1 MQSLQGFIFNKGF
14 PCKSPLFIPIQSNST
29 VEEVIT
35 PCLAFVLFPT
45 ILTGFSISCLSFL
58 IIYGFIIFSPKL
70 FITKLLI
77 TKFSISALI
86 ILTSFIRFIFMFF
99 SENKDSEEILGSFC
113 ILIISIC
120 SFVSYFRCWISGIPS
135 SIWLHLIYFLRFITI
150 IPEAIAIINLSDLC
164 DPDRTR
170 SSLARATFAQAGHLM
185 SKGYKGTIDYDTF
198 WSLDPRNQPERLLI
212 LYKKYRSKVTD
223 TKKKFI
229 PWLFF
234 VLFKCTWF
242 AFTAGVLLK
251 ASFAF
256 ITISDPLFLK
266 LIINAAENNYPLWYG
281 FTLVFTA
288 MIISWAK
295 FSIVCRSDFYGSLGY
310 LDVQSILINVIYQKM
325 LKLSASA
332 KVKYSAG
339 EVVNLLSTDVER
351 IRYFWF
357 NLFDFFYTPLIVS
370 CHKFL
375 SS

>member
-1 MQSLQGFIFNKGF
+1 
-14 PCKSPLFIPIQSNST
+14 
-29 VEEVIT
+29 
-35 PCLAFVLFPT
+35 
-45 ILTGFSISCLSFL
+45 
-58 IIYGFIIFSPKL
+58 
-70 FITKLLI
+70 
-77 TKFSISALI
+77 
-86 ILTSFIRFIFMFF
+86 
-99 SENKDSEEILGSFC
+99 
-113 ILIISIC
+113 
-120 SFVSYFRCWISGIPS
+120 
-135 SIWLHLIYFLRFITI
+135 
-150 IPEAIAIINLSDLC
+150 
-164 DPDRTR
+164 
-170 SSLARATFAQAGHLM
+170 M
-185 SKGYKGTIDYDTF
+185 SKGYKGTVDYDTF

-242 AFTAGVLLK
+242 TFTAGVLLT
-251 ASFAF
+251 AVFAF

-295 FSIVCRSDFYGSLGY
+295 FSIMCRSDFYGLLAY
-310 LDVQSILINVIYQKM
+310 LDVQSILMNVVYQKM

-351 IRYFWF
+351 IRNFWY
-357 NLFDFFYTPLIVS
+357 NLLDFIYAPLIVS
-370 CHKFL
+370 FLKF
-375 SS
+375 